1 MAQRFRA
8 AAETRLDKAIAD
20 ATPLSRNRARKLI
33 ESGGVPV
40 DGKRAKHSSVVV
52 AAGSEIE
59 VRNVPQKE
67 KDSTLVEHYRD
78 DAILVVEKPAG
89 LPTQATREGGRRHLF
104 ALLQSRHRYV
114 GLHHRL
120 DTPASGLVL
129 VTLDP
134 AVNAAVHA
142 GFERHEIQ
150 RSYAVAV
157 IGDPGTGSWST
168 PLDGEHAHT
177 KFRRIATD
185 GRQSVLDVE
194 LETGRMHQIRRHASM
209 AGVPVLGDLRYG
221 GAAKK
226 LWPRLALHARRL
238 ALAHPITGVPLVV
251 ESPIPDDLRELWVAI
266 SGSSR

>member
-1 MAQRFRA
+1 MTQRFRT

-33 ESGGVPV
+33 ESGGVLV
-40 DGKRAKHSSVVV
+40 DGKRAKHSSAVV
-52 AAGSEIE
+52 AAGSAIE
-59 VRNVPQKE
+59 VRNVPKKE
-67 KDSTLVEHYRD
+67 PPLVERYRD

-104 ALLQSRHRYV
+104 AMLQSRHRYV

-157 IGDPGTGSWST
+157 IGDPGTGSWSA
-168 PLDGEHAHT
+168 PIDGESART

-185 GRQSVLDVE
+185 GRQSVLEVE

-226 LWPRLALHARRL
+226 LWPRLALHAQRL
-238 ALAHPITGVPLVV
+238 ALAHPITGAPLVV
-251 ESPIPDDLRELWVAI
+251 ESPIPDDLAELWASI
-266 SGSSR
+266 SGSWR